1 MSSMLPVQAETPS
14 SLPLTGLEPF
24 YDRGSEGVDVRA
36 ILDILLRGKWLI
48 LATVLALLIPVAAVS
63 WTTPSRFRSYSILLI
78 DKTDTDLSTVATEM
92 SASRLFQ
99 KDKNLSNEMLV
110 LDQSMP
116 LAETVAARII
126 ETGTVPGTGRP
137 FTVLTGATADGEVT
151 PQEVAFT
158 LQRRYVDAAPEPG
171 GADAIRV
178 IVTSTDRDEAAFIS
192 NAFAEAFAQ
201 LTQDQSRAGA
211 ANSREFLEGQ
221 VQSQSERLSEADAA
235 VSRYMLQEGAVAL
248 EEETSRLVDQ
258 IATLDARRD
267 QATVNLQTKRAELAA
282 LQTELRRT
290 EGQVGE
296 RLSSTLDAELTA
308 ARQRSAALRAQLE
321 TYYARTPSLRTNPN
335 PPAEYAEVAS
345 LRRQLQEA
353 EAAQIRIA
361 DALAEQALASGTSP
375 DDQRSGFVRAAGLR
389 DQISAARVQVRGLE
403 AEVAQINRRL
413 RQYEGELAAVPAQS
427 IELAQLERERRAAEG
442 VYGSLETNLQQA
454 RVAEQSQL
462 GYARVIRPAF
472 PASAPYT
479 PLRGRN
485 VLVALVCGLILGM
498 MLAIGKVRLDHRI
511 NTPDDLAKL
520 GRSVIGTVPSTT
532 ELVAEEFG
540 GAETALVNGRQVDT
554 HVVSLLNP
562 LSTASESYRA
572 LRTNIQFS
580 RPDVVV
586 QTILVTSSNPG
597 EGKSVTSSNLAV
609 VFAQAGRRVLLV
621 DADLRRPT
629 VHKKLGLPREPGLV
643 QQMFSEDRIDPAQ
656 IEQLADDL
664 YVLPAGQLSPNP
676 SELIGS
682 KRMRDLIA
690 DMREVFDIVIFDAPP
705 VLAATDAVLLSTQCD
720 ATLLIVRAGETKD
733 YELESA
739 TTALADVGTQVSG
752 YVLNAF
758 DVRNAYGYR
767 YKYAYRYGNAYGYGY
782 ETREDA

>member
-1 MSSMLPVQAETPS
+1 MASLPNVQAETPA
-14 SLPLTGLEPF
+14 SLPVAGLDPF
-24 YDRGSEGVDVRA
+24 YDRGSEGIDVRA

-48 LATVLALLIPVAAVS
+48 LATVLALLIPVAVVS

-78 DKTDTDLSTVATEM
+78 DKTDTDLATVATEM
-92 SASRLFQ
+92 SAARLFQ

-116 LAETVAARII
+116 LAETVAAQII
-126 ETGTVPGTGRP
+126 ETETVPGTGRE
-137 FTVLTGATADGEVT
+137 FSVLTRAKADGEVT
-151 PQEVAFT
+151 VQEVAFA
-158 LQRRYVDAAPEPG
+158 LQGGYVDAAPEPG

-178 IVTSTDRDEAAFIS
+178 IATSTDRDEAAFIS
-192 NAFAEAFAQ
+192 NAFADAFAQ

-221 VQSQSERLSEADAA
+221 VESQSDRLNEADAA

-282 LQTELRRT
+282 LQAELRRT

-296 RLSSTLDAELTA
+296 RLSSTLDAELIA

-321 TYYARTPSLRTNPN
+321 TYYASTPSLRNNPN
-335 PPAEYAEVAS
+335 PPAEYAVVTT

-353 EAAQIRIA
+353 EAAQVRIA
-361 DALAEQALASGTSP
+361 DALSQQALASGTSP
-375 DDQRSGFVRAAGLR
+375 DDQRSGFVRAAALR
-389 DQISAARVQVRGLE
+389 DQIAATRVQVRGLE
-403 AEVAQINRRL
+403 AEVGQINSRL

-442 VYGSLETNLQQA
+442 VYGALEANLQQA

-472 PASAPYT
+472 PAGGPYT

-485 VLVALVCGLILGM
+485 VLVALLCGLILGM
-498 MLAIGKVRLDHRI
+498 MLAIAKVRLDHRI
-511 NTPDDLAKL
+511 NTPDDLSKL

-532 ELVAEEFG
+532 ELVADEFG

-580 RPDVVV
+580 RPDVMV

-609 VFAQAGRRVLLV
+609 VFAQAGRKVLLV

-664 YVLPAGQLSPNP
+664 YVLPAGQLAPNP

-690 DMREVFDIVIFDAPP
+690 DMREVFDIIIFDAPP

-739 TTALADVGTQVSG
+739 TVALADVGTKVSG

-767 YKYAYRYGNAYGYGY
+767 YKYAYRYGDAYGYGH
-782 ETREDA
+782 ESREDA